1 MPKKPAGYVP
11 SGAKLYKMELHY
23 EIASPAHVPAL
34 LDLQE
39 AFYAIDNYPFNRP
52 KAEGVMRHFLQ
63 MPELGIIWIIRPAPE
78 AEAIGY
84 LALTFCYSFEFGGK
98 IAFLDEFYLKENFRG
113 QGLGTQILS
122 YALAQAKEL
131 GLQVLHLEAERHNQA
146 GKALYHKFG
155 FRDHDRHLMTKVI

>member
-1 MPKKPAGYVP
+1 LSKKPIGYVP

-23 EIASPAHVPAL
+23 EIASLAHLPQL
-34 LDLQE
+34 LNLQE
-39 AFYAIDNYPFNRP
+39 AFYAIDHYPFNRS
-52 KAEGVMRHFLQ
+52 KADEVMRQFLQ
-63 MPELGIIWIIRPAPE
+63 TPELGIIWVIKSAPE
-78 AEAIGY
+78 AGIIGY

-113 QGLGTQILS
+113 QGLGTQILA
-122 YALAQAKEL
+122 YALEQAKAL